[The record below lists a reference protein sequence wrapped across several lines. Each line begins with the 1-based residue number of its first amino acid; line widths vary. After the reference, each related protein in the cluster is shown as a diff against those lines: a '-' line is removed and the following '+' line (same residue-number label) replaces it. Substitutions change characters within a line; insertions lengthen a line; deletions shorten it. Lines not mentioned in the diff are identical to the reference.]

1 VALGVSGDRTVVVTV
16 RPHTGYIGE
25 EFAGSS
31 PPPYVLV
38 QPDDRG
44 TAAGILYAA
53 HWIAW
58 RDPEATVAIFPSD
71 HFILGEA
78 TFMATSEV
86 AARRATPRR
95 VVLLGSASRR
105 RVRLDRAGLAGR
117 RPRGVVSSSQFWEK
131 PSEARVQLCLT
142 SGCVWNTAIV
152 VGRADALIRLGA
164 LALPEMSARLAGIQR
179 FLDSDEEGAAL
190 HQAYALMSR
199 ASFAR
204 AVLEPHPER
213 LGVSRLPRV
222 SWCDLGSPRR
232 VLEVLARMRV
242 RPAWADL
249 PELPAAPASPRP
261 RAGRRRPPRRPRRVD
276 PLMPACFRDAA
287 GLRAVPGRGLAAA
300 ARSQGLCGPRARD
313 QSEGL
318 ADPDRNPKM
327 QERLRGRDGREDRT
341 RRSTTTSSTS
351 YGRKRDFARTCR
363 SPSVGRTRG
372 PRSAVVVRGPAPR
385 RQAPYHD
392 FRLELTAAGRATKPK
407 QPALGHR
414 ARNGKAARGGSSPR
428 VLGASS

>member
-1 VALGVSGDRTVVVTV
+1 MNVGQRWGVVLSGGEGVRLRPLVRKVLGEDRPKQYVKLLGPRSLLRQTLDRVALGVSGDRTVVVTV

-31 PPPYVLV
+31 QPPYVLV

-78 TFMATSEV
+78 TFMAHVGEV
-86 AARRATPRR
+86 ARAVERHHPGR
-95 VVLLGSASRR
+95 VVLLGAQPTSPEGEYGWIEPGSS
-105 RVRLDRAGLAGR
+105 VDGHD
-117 RPRGVVSSSQFWEK
+117 GVVSTVRQFWEK

-249 PELPAAPASPRP
+249 PELPAAP
-261 RAGRRRPPRRPRRVD
+261 
-276 PLMPACFRDAA
+276 
-287 GLRAVPGRGLAAA
+287 GLAPTPEQAA
-300 ARSQGLCGPRARD
+300 A
-313 QSEGL
+313 
-318 ADPDRNPKM
+318 
-327 QERLRGRDGREDRT
+327 
-341 RRSTTTSSTS
+341 
-351 YGRKRDFARTCR
+351 
-363 SPSVGRTRG
+363 
-372 PRSAVVVRGPAPR
+372 VRP
-385 RQAPYHD
+385 
-392 FRLELTAAGRATKPK
+392 
-407 QPALGHR
+407 
-414 ARNGKAARGGSSPR
+414 
-428 VLGASS
+428 VASR